1 MSEYVHVSSH
11 PLVKDCLARLRDK
24 NTAPAAFRRILEEIS
39 LLLGYEALAGLNVSK
54 GKVITPI
61 AEAVSE
67 RISSSIVFVAVLRTG
82 LAYMEGLL
90 KLYPKAKQ
98 GHIGLKRDGKSL
110 EPVKY
115 YESLPPCIADSEVFI
130 LDPMIATGGSSS
142 AAISM
147 LKAKGAKK
155 ITFIALIASKQGIQ
169 KLLADHPGMHIF
181 LAAIDPALNEKGYI
195 VPGLGDAGDRLFF

>member
-24 NTAPAAFRRILEEIS
+24 NTAPASFRRILEEIS
-39 LLLGYEALAGLNVSK
+39 LLIGYEALAGLNVSR

-67 RISSSIVFVAVLRTG
+67 KISSNIVFVAVLRTG

-98 GHIGLKRDGKSL
+98 GHIGLKRDAKSL

-142 AAISM
+142 AAINM

>member
-11 PLVKDCLARLRDK
+11 PLVKDRLARLRDK
-24 NTAPAAFRRILEEIS
+24 NTGAAAFRRIIEEIS
-39 LLLGYEALAGLNVSK
+39 LLIGYEALARLAVSK
-54 GKVITPI
+54 GKVTTPI

-67 RISSSIVFVAVLRTG
+67 RIASSIVFVAVLRTG

-98 GHIGLKRDGKSL
+98 GHIGLKRDGKTL
-110 EPVKY
+110 NPVKY

-142 AAISM
+142 AAVSM
-147 LKAKGAKK
+147 VKAKGAKK

-169 KLLADHPGMHIF
+169 KLLADHPGMHVF